1 MMKKTTT
8 ISANKHKLIYLAIK
22 LLDKSLVV
30 KEFLNKKIA
39 KDEALLNKYSILN
52 NQVPCLSIL
61 A

>member
-22 LLDKSLVV
+22 LLNKSLVV